1 MRYNNP
7 ISLGIASM
15 TSAATT
21 PANFDP
27 ANIGPEDLWAVWI
40 KNRPLFQ
47 MGGAP
52 PVEVKW
58 FLAAPGKEGFDR
70 LAEGWQEAFLAAFP
84 LSFLRQ
90 LALTLPPPPSS
101 NMPKWVQVALG
112 TENTLILVRDTSGNT
127 RVVNNVKEMKAGET
141 EILSGNRSDF
151 DAILNE
157 GNHILNNKDLRK
169 ITGDD
174 RPFVKQGEM
183 GWLDYQQDPIGAAAM
198 DRILK
203 RVKDRENSDD

>member
-1 MRYNNP
+1 
-7 ISLGIASM
+7 M
-15 TSAATT
+15 TSSDTT
-21 PANFDP
+21 SANFDP

-40 KNRPLFQ
+40 KNDPLFQ

-58 FLAAPGKEGFDR
+58 FLAASGKEGFDR

-90 LALTLPPPPSS
+90 LALTLPPPSSS

-112 TENTLILVRDTSGNT
+112 AEHTLILVRDAAGNT
-127 RVVNNVKEMKAGET
+127 RVINHANKMTADET
-141 EILSGNRSDF
+141 EILRGNRADF

-157 GNHILNNKDLRK
+157 GNHILSNKDLHK
-169 ITGDD
+169 ITKDV
-174 RPFVKQGEM
+174 RPFIKKGEVS
-183 GWLDYQQDPIGAAAM
+183 WLDYQQDPKGAAALAE
-198 DRILK
+198 IL
-203 RVKDRENSDD
+203 REHQDASQ